1 MYSQCKCLHSESCD
15 AFESHTFRGCHMS
28 QLSSVIFVA
37 PASPAGDE
45 ACRRAQPQGAMAHVR
60 GELLQE
66 PALPPASRFPSHER
80 NHLLLARG
88 VGPGLVELLE
98 ATGFSSLDK
107 LRRAG
112 APVVMASLTQRFG
125 TRMRGYSTRAL
136 SRAVA
141 SFVCNEATQVAMPRG
156 ATAVRLTQARPLM
169 VDIARAA
176 GVAPSTVSRA
186 LNDSDRVNRQTKERI
201 REIARTA
208 RYSRNAIAQSL
219 RHGRARTVAL
229 LLPDISPSECCPVQA
244 QVLALINSL
253 ADALNMAGFQLS
265 CMHARADSL
274 VQVREILDSALAG
287 GIVAIGVHPGTHVDL
302 PMVLWDGPQSG
313 ATCPTVTVDA
323 AAGTRLAARLLLDQG
338 ARRLI
343 FLADR
348 DAAHLQAQ
356 LRGFLQAHQELG
368 LVPATNDVV
377 FVHRDG
383 GFINPCAL
391 ALESGRWPDGIVAAS
406 DWCALSAL
414 QVLRGAGLRV
424 PEDVVVVGFGDTPL
438 AVQGALALSSVRL
451 PMVQGGQA
459 LAKLLLDRMAGR
471 TPASVVLTPQL
482 VIRASTGPRGLVA

>member
-1 MYSQCKCLHSESCD
+1 MAQ
-15 AFESHTFRGCHMS
+15 
-28 QLSSVIFVA
+28 V
-37 PASPAGDE
+37 
-45 ACRRAQPQGAMAHVR
+45 RA
-60 GELLQE
+60 ELLQE

-80 NHLLLARG
+80 DHLLLARG

-98 ATGFSSLDK
+98 AIGFSSLDE

-112 APVVMASLTQRFG
+112 ASAVMANLTQRFG

-141 SFVCNEATQVAMPRG
+141 SVVCNEAPDAALSRSTA
-156 ATAVRLTQARPLM
+156 AVRLAQSRPLM
-169 VDIARAA
+169 ADIARAA

-201 REIARTA
+201 HEIARTA

-219 RHGRARTVAL
+219 RYGHARTVAL
-229 LLPDISPSECCPVQA
+229 LLPDTSPSECFPGQA

-253 ADALNMAGFQLS
+253 ADALTMAGFQLS
-265 CMHARADSL
+265 CMRARADSL
-274 VQVREILDSALAG
+274 VQVREILGSALAG
-287 GIVAIGVHPGTHVDL
+287 GVVVLGPCPDAPLDL
-302 PMVLWDGPQSG
+302 PVVLWDAPQSG
-313 ATCPTVTVDA
+313 APCPTVTVDA

-348 DAAHLQAQ
+348 DEADLQSQ
-356 LRGFLQAHQELG
+356 RRGFLQAHQELG
-368 LVPATNDVV
+368 LVPAASAEVC
-377 FVHRDG
+377 VHRGDG
-383 GFINPCAL
+383 FVNPCAL
-391 ALESGRWPDGIVAAS
+391 ALEPGRWPDGIVAAS

-424 PEDVVVVGFGDTPL
+424 PEDVAVVGFGDTPL
-438 AVQGALALSSVRL
+438 AAQCALSLSSVRW
-451 PMVQGGQA
+451 PMVQAGQA

-482 VIRASTGPRGLVA
+482 VIRASTGQRGLVA